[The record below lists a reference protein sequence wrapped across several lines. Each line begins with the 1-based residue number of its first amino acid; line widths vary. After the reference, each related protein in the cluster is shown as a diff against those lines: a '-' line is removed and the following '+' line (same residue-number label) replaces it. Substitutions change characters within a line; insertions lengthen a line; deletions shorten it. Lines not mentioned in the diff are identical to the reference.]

1 MSDFTDP
8 SGQLIPETELA
19 SRLEKGE
26 AFADPN
32 ADYAFRDRT
41 GQVVNLKGDK
51 VGEAIGAGFQ
61 LLGRDEASLE
71 AHRQENESGWN
82 TARTI
87 AERGAS
93 VATGGLTDLAVGL
106 ASPDAARGMRERAET
121 QKSAAGIG
129 EFAGM
134 AVPFSLAGKLAK
146 PVSKLASFAK
156 PTTPIGRMALR
167 AASEAAPYALEGALY
182 GGTST
187 AGNLALNQ
195 QEITAE
201 KVLAG
206 AGQGALLGGLFGL
219 GSQAA
224 AIGARKIAGKLDEFA
239 EGFRKGLGKS
249 EGRAIDALKP
259 SQRLI
264 KSKVGRDAQKVDSAL
279 DEVNRDYLGYTIKT
293 GPMKGKQIHHGA
305 RDPVDVIDDVTHA
318 WNETG
323 REIQRF
329 RDAADELGM
338 NSPANRPDSVSLNKK
353 LDEVV
358 AEVAG
363 DEFAGAAQKK
373 LARKI
378 ERDHLKPL
386 REWRDRGASDPIE
399 QLQALGVENTNYLK
413 TGMRDLEPARSAF
426 KGATPQQA
434 EAIAL
439 GEAPVVAQ
447 DRLSKA
453 QGRERLPPIEVGI
466 SPEGV
471 QLIDGRHRM
480 TAALEAGAENIRAKV
495 RVYDAELNT
504 IREWEGP
511 VSLKGRPV
519 TPDGAPSLSQLDRM
533 RQSVGDQLSAA
544 KRAGQK
550 DAIRAYGKVYSAITD
565 SIDETIE
572 RTLAPQGV
580 NLAEYK
586 ELKRVYSSLSFAKQA
601 IDELKFAQAAGR
613 GNKPASAA
621 DNAGIAYAFAQ
632 ALTGNFGSAAHTV
645 ANSVMGSSVAGMLSG
660 RAANATT
667 ALQLGAK
674 ALATGSRAVAKAA
687 PYVPSAAVRYMMRAE
702 PQVVFDRLRETAA
715 DPVRMQQYA
724 ADRVRDFAQQYP
736 DVAVAAQQL
745 IAGDLQ
751 HLAQTAPQGFSLH
764 AAQLTPMSKEARE
777 RLYSHP
783 DVRKWMERAEA
794 LENPASVVN
803 ALLEGRVPYAAIETL
818 KLRRPQ
824 LWQELRTNVATEIA
838 QQPELVP
845 FRRRVMLGTALE
857 FPADYSMLPDV
868 AARLQA
874 PPVTEEQG
882 QAQGLP
888 QGKVPDT
895 SSMLTSTDRLEERM

>member
-1 MSDFTDP
+1 MAEFIDAQ
-8 SGQLIPETELA
+8 GNAIPEDRLA
-19 SRLEKGE
+19 DAFAAGE
-26 AFADPN
+26 AFGDAE
-32 ADYAFRDRT
+32 ADYSMRNAT
-41 GQVVNLKGDK
+41 GDVVKVKGAEVPK
-51 VGEAIGAGFQ
+51 ALAAG
-61 LLGRDEASLE
+61 ASLLSPS
-71 AHRQENESGWN
+71 ESAFEQRRPEYEG
-82 TARTI
+82 TGAALRTML
-87 AERGAS
+87 ERGAS
-93 VATGGLTDLAVGL
+93 TATGGLSDLAVGL
-106 ASPDAARGMRERAET
+106 SSPEAARGMRERAIV
-121 QKSAAGIG
+121 QKDAGELGSAI
-129 EFAGM
+129 GM
-134 AVPFSLAGKLAK
+134 ALPLSLGSKLAK
-146 PVSKLASFAK
+146 PVGALAALAK

-167 AASEAAPYALEGALY
+167 AASSAAPFALEGAIY
-182 GGTST
+182 GATST

-224 AIGARKIAGKLDEFA
+224 ALGARRIAGKLDDLA
-239 EGFRKGLGKS
+239 EGFKQGIGKS

-259 SQRLI
+259 STRLI
-264 KSKVGRDAQKVDSAL
+264 KSKVGRDASKIESAL
-279 DEVNRDYLGYTIKT
+279 DDVNRDYLGYTIKT

-329 RDAADELGM
+329 RDAADELGQ

-358 AEVAG
+358 SEVAG

-399 QLQALGVENTNYLK
+399 QLQALGVENTNYLRE
-413 TGMRDLEPARSAF
+413 GMRDMPELRKAYD
-426 KGATPQQA
+426 GATPEIA
-434 EAIAL
+434 EA
-439 GEAPVVAQ
+439 VATGATPTN
-447 DRLSKA
+447 RGK
-453 QGRERLPPIEVGI
+453 PIEPVKVNIEPDG
-466 SPEGV
+466 S
-471 QLIDGRHRM
+471 LHLADGRHRL
-480 TAALEAGAENIRAKV
+480 AAAKEAGAQNVLAEIKV
-495 RVYDAELNT
+495 RNEAGDVV
-504 IREWEGP
+504 REWTGP
-511 VSLKGRPV
+511 VSISGRPV

-580 NLAEYK
+580 NLVEYK

-667 ALQLGAK
+667 ALELGAK

-736 DVAVAAQQL
+736 DVAVAAQRL
-745 IAGDLQ
+745 IVGDLQ
-751 HLAQTAPQGFSLH
+751 HLAQTAPQGFSRH
-764 AAQLTPMSKEARE
+764 SAQLTPMSAEARA

-783 DVRKWMERAEA
+783 DVRKWLERAEA

-824 LWQELRTNVATEIA
+824 LWSELRTQVATEIA
-838 QQPELVP
+838 QQPDAIP
-845 FRRRVMLGTALE
+845 FRRRIMLGSALE
-857 FPADYSMLPDV
+857 FPADYSMLPAV
-868 AARLQA
+868 AAELQA